1 MSKPS
6 RQSVSGKTLKA
17 LLAKLQAEQE
27 QAAVFRPRP
36 IAAHVRFIC
45 QHWNSPETLLNVQVR

>member
-6 RQSVSGKTLKA
+6 RRPVSGKTLKA
-17 LLAKLQAEQE
+17 MMAQLQTQ
-27 QAAVFRPRP
+27 QTFRLRP